1 MSSTLAGQLCVEMSE
16 ILFDFYLLRSLSPDS
31 NDPLENLKAI
41 RFVQLLI
48 NDITLRLCKFRD
60 DDTRSLSFD
69 QVYKVLR
76 KRSASADRVTGLE
89 QEIARYRQLTKNLE
103 SHRDAHIAHLSK
115 RGRWHLKPLVE
126 IHDSIR
132 MAVTITDKLSA
143 GPNTYKLL
151 DIDL

>member
-1 MSSTLAGQLCVEMSE
+1 M
-16 ILFDFYLLRSLSPDS
+16 LRLSPDS
-31 NDPLENLKAI
+31 NDPLENLKTI

-76 KRSASADRVTGLE
+76 KRSASADRVTGLD

-103 SHRDAHIAHLSK
+103 NHRDAHIAHLSK
-115 RGRWHLKPLVE
+115 RGGGHLKPLIE
-126 IHDSIR
+126 ICDSIR
-132 MAVTITDKLSA
+132 MAVTITDKLSG
-143 GPNTYKLL
+143 GPNTYNLL
-151 DIDL
+151 DIDLRAELEKGAA